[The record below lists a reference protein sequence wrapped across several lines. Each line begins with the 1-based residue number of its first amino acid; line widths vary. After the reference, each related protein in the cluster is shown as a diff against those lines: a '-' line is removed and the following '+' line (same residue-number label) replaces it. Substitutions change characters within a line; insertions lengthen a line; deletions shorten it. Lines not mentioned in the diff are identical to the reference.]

1 MGYEISEHNSK
12 TMKILEFF
20 MLVILISCETA
31 EDNALEG
38 FKDIRGNKIHYKTE
52 GKGQELLF
60 VHGGYLNLDMWD
72 SQVAEFK
79 KEYRTIRFS
88 DIGHGLT
95 QSSDTLI
102 HGYEIIEHLTQS
114 DVENKVTLIGLSWG
128 AMLCVDF
135 ALKHPERVE
144 KLILISPG
152 LKGWN
157 YFTDTLAAKNNALR
171 QIAVQNGDVNKAARL
186 FHQNWVIGPRR
197 KSKDLDPA
205 FSTKSLEMITN
216 TMTDHWKEE
225 WSKLDTSDVM
235 NTLDQIT
242 APTYIII
249 GDQDAEDIKRIA
261 DVYITNM
268 TRSHKTVMPNAGH
281 LINMEHTAE
290 FNVLLKS
297 ILKEKPAGPF
307 PKPR

>member
-1 MGYEISEHNSK
+1 
-12 TMKILEFF
+12 
-20 MLVILISCETA
+20 
-31 EDNALEG
+31 
-38 FKDIRGNKIHYKTE
+38 
-52 GKGQELLF
+52 
-60 VHGGYLNLDMWD
+60 
-72 SQVAEFK
+72 
-79 KEYRTIRFS
+79 
-88 DIGHGLT
+88 
-95 QSSDTLI
+95 
-102 HGYEIIEHLTQS
+102 
-114 DVENKVTLIGLSWG
+114 
-128 AMLCVDF
+128 
-135 ALKHPERVE
+135 
-144 KLILISPG
+144 
-152 LKGWN
+152 
-157 YFTDTLAAKNNALR
+157 
-171 QIAVQNGDVNKAARL
+171 
-186 FHQNWVIGPRR
+186 
-197 KSKDLDPA
+197 
-205 FSTKSLEMITN
+205 
-216 TMTDHWKEE
+216 MTDHWKEE